1 MADEHNPEQA
11 KEFLHRLRHSAAHVM
26 AEAVLGVYPE
36 AKIAIGPAIDTGFYY
51 DFDLGADAQG
61 KPRTFAPGDLAEIEK
76 RMRQI
81 IAGKYPFQYSQVSAD
96 EARAI
101 FAGQPYKLELID
113 GLAKGGV
120 DEYGNEAAGPV
131 VISTYRHD
139 TFEDLCRGP
148 HLDHTGQI
156 PPDAFKLMTRGGR
169 VLARRRA

>member
-11 KEFLHRLRHSAAHVM
+11 KELLHRLRHSAAHVM

-96 EARAI
+96 EARRDFRRSALQ
-101 FAGQPYKLELID
+101 AGADRRPGEGRRRRVRQ
-113 GLAKGGV
+113 
-120 DEYGNEAAGPV
+120 
-131 VISTYRHD
+131 
-139 TFEDLCRGP
+139 
-148 HLDHTGQI
+148 
-156 PPDAFKLMTRGGR
+156 RGGR
-169 VLARRRA
+169 AGRHQHLPPRHL